1 MDSAVL
7 GDQMHRLGVRGEQR
21 GGPRGRRPREAA
33 FEDGGVRFPPEPG
46 EDAVLPDPA
55 GSS

>member
-1 MDSAVL
+1 
-7 GDQMHRLGVRGEQR
+7 MHRLGVRGEQR